1 MRLGSIGASLVVHA
15 LVLGVLVIPGTT
27 SAARRAMPL
36 PAPTPNVTMAL
47 IELAKIQPKIQ
58 PPQTGTIQYPKKKKP
73 EPPKLA
79 KRVEPKT
86 PAKVAAKPTP
96 RPTPRPS
103 ADPNKKLFDA
113 LRQHPQFAGMTDEQI
128 RNTPLPPGM
137 KDWKQ
142 VLAMTGKLDELDWTQ
157 PPPDTGKAGATA
169 SVGGFFGWAPPGL
182 GQSTDYM
189 GAAKRELVDGKWRF
203 AFQYYGTVMVAEW
216 PDGAFAAK
224 VAYYPYGAKPE
235 EGKTFDVPVPTSDE
249 DLSAQMIGQYTLIS
263 MGMPPAPVPSAAA
276 SR

>member
-1 MRLGSIGASLVVHA
+1 MRIGSIGASLLVHT
-15 LVLGVLVIPGTT
+15 LVLGVLAIPGT
-27 SAARRAMPL
+27 SAARRAMPQPL
-36 PAPTPNVTMAL
+36 PTPNVSMAL
-47 IELAKIQPKIQ
+47 IELAKLQPKL
-58 PPQTGTIQYPKKKKP
+58 PAPQNGTIQYPKKKKDPPKVAERP
-73 EPPKLA
+73 EPQ
-79 KRVEPKT
+79 E

-96 RPTPRPS
+96 KPTPRPTE
-103 ADPNKKLFDA
+103 DPNKKVFDA
-113 LRQHPQFAGMTDEQI
+113 LRRHPEFAGMTDEQI

-142 VLAMTGKLDELDWTQ
+142 VLVMTGKLDELDWTQ
-157 PPPDTGKAGATA
+157 PPPDTGEKAATA

-189 GAAKRELVDGKWRF
+189 GAAKRELVNGKWHF

-216 PDGAFAAK
+216 PDGAYAAK
-224 VAYYPYGAKPE
+224 VAYYPFGAKPE
-235 EGKTFDVPVPTSDE
+235 EGKTFDVPVPGRDE

-263 MGMPPAPVPSAAA
+263 MGMPPEPVPSSAA